1 MGLATSKRALDAFR
15 RVSQVRG
22 WPTSEGILV
31 AARISVACYCD
42 TANFPRHWLSSND
55 DINIAVRAGDKSH

>member
-22 WPTSEGILV
+22 WPTSEGIL
-31 AARISVACYCD
+31 ARC
-42 TANFPRHWLSSND
+42 TNLSSLLLRHGQFS
-55 DINIAVRAGDKSH
+55 ATLAFV